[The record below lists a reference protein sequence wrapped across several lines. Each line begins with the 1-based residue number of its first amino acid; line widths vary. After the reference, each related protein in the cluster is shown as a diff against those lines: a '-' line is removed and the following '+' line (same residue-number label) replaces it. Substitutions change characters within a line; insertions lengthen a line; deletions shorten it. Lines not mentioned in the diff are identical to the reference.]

1 MLTMNRMI
9 LERIGGYELIHPL
22 VRGVMGTVH
31 LIRQEEIRRRVA
43 LKNHRA
49 YVAGLYLVK
58 GF

>member
-1 MLTMNRMI
+1 MI